1 MSARNSSPG
10 QEKSKARSNL
20 ANLVTVEPVVE
31 KKAEQ
36 VLVPLSNNLN
46 ALKSDQ
52 ESSMIVY
59 RLYRRRWLG
68 LVGMVVL
75 NIVAAMNW
83 IWFSPIAKSTA
94 DDFHIS
100 LPQVNWLSQ
109 VVNLIYLPMALAIP
123 SMIQRFG
130 IRKTCL
136 TAGACLLI
144 ASWIRYAGVSRSL
157 STNGAYAL
165 LILGQIFAGFAQ
177 PVFQVLGPKFSETWF
192 DLKARTTVTMI
203 IAVANPIGSA
213 IGQLIP
219 PFLDSP
225 RSSLL
230 VLGVATTA
238 SVGLVLFIQE
248 APPTPPSEDA
258 TQVVNECSI
267 DTVTAFAGSRPS
279 PPFTDTMAA
288 LFGRQKMSEDDGS
301 PTFSKTEKIDFAIIA
316 TVFGVLVGAI
326 SSFSILISQI
336 GPVGYTE
343 ETAGFVG
350 AALLLM
356 GLLAGIITAPLFD
369 RVLTHHLAR
378 SIQVFVPLMAACWVG
393 LIFAV
398 RPNNII
404 PIYVVSALIGVM
416 GFLLLPVGLELGCE
430 VLRNA
435 EVSSAALWMAGN
447 LWTLVFVLASDP
459 LRGKEEP
466 HSMRN
471 TIILIACFV
480 AASSLLV
487 FKLTGRQARRELDVE
502 KSREANN
509 IIAL

>member
-1 MSARNSSPG
+1 MSARSSSPG

-36 VLVPLSNNLN
+36 ALVPLSNNLN

-230 VLGVATTA
+230 ILGVATTA

-248 APPTPPSEDA
+248 APPTPP
-258 TQVVNECSI
+258 T
-267 DTVTAFAGSRPS
+267 FAGSRPS

-336 GPVGYTE
+336 LGPVGYTE

-393 LIFAV
+393 LIFA
-398 RPNNII
+398 
-404 PIYVVSALIGVM
+404 
-416 GFLLLPVGLELGCE
+416 
-430 VLRNA
+430 
-435 EVSSAALWMAGN
+435 
-447 LWTLVFVLASDP
+447 
-459 LRGKEEP
+459 
-466 HSMRN
+466 
-471 TIILIACFV
+471 
-480 AASSLLV
+480 
-487 FKLTGRQARRELDVE
+487 
-502 KSREANN
+502 
-509 IIAL
+509 

>member
-1 MSARNSSPG
+1 MSARSSSPG

-248 APPTPPSEDA
+248 APPTPP
-258 TQVVNECSI
+258 T
-267 DTVTAFAGSRPS
+267 FAGSRPS

-336 GPVGYTE
+336 VRFFLYPV
-343 ETAGFVG
+343 
-350 AALLLM
+350 
-356 GLLAGIITAPLFD
+356 ICD
-369 RVLTHHLAR
+369 
-378 SIQVFVPLMAACWVG
+378 
-393 LIFAV
+393 
-398 RPNNII
+398 
-404 PIYVVSALIGVM
+404 
-416 GFLLLPVGLELGCE
+416 
-430 VLRNA
+430 
-435 EVSSAALWMAGN
+435 
-447 LWTLVFVLASDP
+447 
-459 LRGKEEP
+459 
-466 HSMRN
+466 
-471 TIILIACFV
+471 
-480 AASSLLV
+480 
-487 FKLTGRQARRELDVE
+487 
-502 KSREANN
+502 
-509 IIAL
+509 